1 MKLPSRPRRG
11 PRAQNE
17 RLAQNEI
24 DHEFVGRKGLFTR
37 REQWIAFHLSLRSL
51 GPRGLEAHLPK
62 SGQCLSSRTG
72 GKQPPVSQHRRF
84 VENTTGSVMSAFLGE
99 PDKAC
104 AAFVY
109 AFEPL
114 ADSVRRAELHLRDA
128 EASTSPRGSAC
139 VRSPASSAASAS
151 MIAARAC
158 SKTRCPT
165 WVRASLR
172 VLRSSNRTLS
182 RSSNSATRRLI
193 RDFGTFNAREA
204 AENPQLRTTAAKN

>member
-1 MKLPSRPRRG
+1 MKFPSRPRRG
-11 PRAQNE
+11 PRPQNE

-24 DHEFVGRKGLFTR
+24 DHEFVGQKGPFTT
-37 REQWIAFHLSLRSL
+37 REQWMLFHLSLRSL
-51 GPRGLEAHLPK
+51 DPRGLEAHLPN
-62 SGQCLSSRTG
+62 SVQRLSSRTG

-165 WVRASLR
+165 WLGQVYVYFDQAIER
-172 VLRSSNRTLS
+172 
-182 RSSNSATRRLI
+182 
-193 RDFGTFNAREA
+193 
-204 AENPQLRTTAAKN
+204 